1 MKNKTGK
8 FSSVFIE
15 RALQCPL
22 IFIASKSEWWLEKKP
37 RKETERWGGVWKKWG
52 GGGEEENKNL
62 KKKSKCIIS
71 ILYTRKEKALGP
83 RRNEPNSRWNES
95 RYVSGKEL
103 PVFSSG
109 TSYKKIVSRRRRR
122 RKKKTIILPHTHRE
136 KKKNGHY
143 SVCILRCLY
152 ISKNVCKRL
161 IYFRKKKKKNW
172 RKDRTRVQF
181 EEVGEK
187 SSTKHGKIFFF
198 FCVCVC
204 VRGPWKRVNLFMRWN
219 F

>member
-122 RKKKTIILPHTHRE
+122 RKKKTIILPHTHTQR
-136 KKKNGHY
+136 KKNGHY

-161 IYFRKKKKKNW
+161 IYFRKKKKK
-172 RKDRTRVQF
+172 KT
-181 EEVGEK
+181 GEK
-187 SSTKHGKIFFF
+187 TGHAFNSKRSVKSQVQNMEKSFFSS
-198 FCVCVC
+198 VCVC
-204 VRGPWKRVNLFMRWN
+204 V
-219 F
+219 

>member
-1 MKNKTGK
+1 MYLNLWRQKDLWYYFFGYENKNGTNEEKEKEKSEKKKMKNKTGK

-122 RKKKTIILPHTHRE
+122 RKKR
-136 KKKNGHY
+136 
-143 SVCILRCLY
+143 
-152 ISKNVCKRL
+152 
-161 IYFRKKKKKNW
+161 
-172 RKDRTRVQF
+172 
-181 EEVGEK
+181 
-187 SSTKHGKIFFF
+187 
-198 FCVCVC
+198 
-204 VRGPWKRVNLFMRWN
+204 
-219 F
+219 